1 MKLKSPPLGPA
12 FLDPVR
18 SRALLSYARALPL
31 WCHPFLDLLDRE
43 SQFVGHYAWLVLIN
57 TAVDLSLPLFIRLLL
72 GNFVPSGSL
81 ILIASSVI
89 FMVLVSIW
97 NALWIQPLIKRLQLA
112 VFRRLYHH
120 IREVALPY
128 LVSPSR
134 LAHQGSVRAERSLS
148 VPTSAAQ
155 LAAFDLLPLLADG
168 PALFLMVIGF
178 VVLAGPSYA
187 PLLLI
192 YVFYVGLDLFYAYA
206 RRRTIRPDGG
216 TDFWLSLLRTYHT
229 HKKSFDQNRLFRF
242 VAPIVF
248 NAYSDDFEGKLRESE
263 SQQALLSSTEATTDF
278 VTVALIS
285 MAAVLVISEGL
296 ASSALL
302 AGLLVL
308 LKLTPLVKRTY
319 RDYQSLRRRSLNLN
333 WFGDVYQQIDRDRVV
348 RLSRALPAADLDRI
362 VRVQARNVSLSIP
375 APSFPQSSPQLR
387 GINLDLYGPG
397 LFAFTGRSASGKS
410 SLLRL
415 LSGVYPLSSG
425 QCLYNG
431 FDREQL
437 TEEQMRAHTLYLDRD
452 CIELPSQLLFHLDA
466 TAVNE
471 SGQIYISNLIGSCSE
486 ATVPSLIALD
496 EPELWFPNL
505 GMHAELRQLLCK
517 LKRRHVLL
525 VSTRHQDTLSLADR
539 VFLMDHGLCQ
549 EMTAPVSNASH
560 ISPRVA
566 AVPSSHQS
574 SS

>member
-1 MKLKSPPLGPA
+1 MKLKSLPLGPA
-12 FLDPVR
+12 FLDPIR

-43 SQFVGHYAWLVLIN
+43 SQFVGQYVRLILIN
-57 TAVDLSLPLFIRLLL
+57 TAVGLSLPLFIRLLL

-81 ILIASSVI
+81 ILIVSSAV
-89 FMVLVSIW
+89 FMLLVTVW

-128 LVSPSR
+128 LLSPSR

-148 VPTSAAQ
+148 IPTSAAQ
-155 LAAFDLLPLLADG
+155 LAAFDLLPLLADV
-168 PALFLMVIGF
+168 PALFLMVVGF

-206 RRRTIRPDGG
+206 RRRAIHSDGG
-216 TDFWLSLLRTYHT
+216 TDFWRSLLRTYHT

-285 MAAVLVISEGL
+285 MAAVLVISQGL

-319 RDYQSLRRRSLNLN
+319 RDYQSLRARSLNLT
-333 WFGDVYQQIDRDRVV
+333 WFGEVYQQIDRDRVM
-348 RLSRALPAADLDRI
+348 RLSKALPAADLDRI
-362 VRVQARNVSLSIP
+362 VRVQARNVFLSIP
-375 APSFPQSSPQLR
+375 TPSFPQSSPQLR
-387 GINLDLYGPG
+387 GINLDLSGPG
-397 LFAFTGRSASGKS
+397 LFAFTGRSAAGKS

-415 LSGVYPLSSG
+415 LAGVYPLSAG

-437 TEEQMRAHTLYLDRD
+437 TEEQLRMHALYLDRD
-452 CIELPSQLLFHLDA
+452 CTEFPSQLLLHLDA
-466 TAVNE
+466 KAANE
-471 SGQIYISNLIGSCSE
+471 SAVIYVSNLIRSYFE

-496 EPELWFPNL
+496 EPELWFPEL
-505 GMHAELRQLLCK
+505 GMQETFNEILSK
-517 LKRRHVLL
+517 LKRRHILL
-525 VSTRHQDTLSLADR
+525 VSTRNQDTLSQADR
-539 VFLMDHGLCQ
+539 VFLMDHGLCR
-549 EMTAPVSNASH
+549 EISAPVSNSSRIRPSA
-560 ISPRVA
+560 V
-566 AVPSSHQS
+566 AVPGSHQS
-574 SS
+574 SL